1 MKKFICVIP
10 RQKAGDLSNVRYQAQ
25 GNRALD
31 YPGAT
36 RFPVIPLIWGYG
48 QEGEDI
54 RVIALSA
61 DYDNCRGNL
70 ELLEEELE
78 ALRKDRGLSCP
89 KGVEVVEV
97 PFDESLDSHIATFQ
111 KLIDRTEDGDD
122 LYACLTFGSKPTPL
136 VEVMAMQYAYRI
148 HRDVT
153 ITCAVYGQ
161 MDHSVQPPAAKL
173 YDITALITLDDIV
186 RRLAEQR
193 VSDPKAVLDR
203 ILNL

>member
-31 YPGAT
+31 YPGTA

-48 QEGEDI
+48 QEGEEI

-122 LYACLTFGSKPTPL
+122 LYGLSYLRKQAHPAGGGDGHAVCLPDPQG
-136 VEVMAMQYAYRI
+136 
-148 HRDVT
+148 
-153 ITCAVYGQ
+153 C
-161 MDHSVQPPAAKL
+161 DHHLRGVRPDGPQRPAPGGK
-173 YDITALITLDDIV
+173 AL
-186 RRLAEQR
+186 
-193 VSDPKAVLDR
+193 
-203 ILNL
+203 

>member
-48 QEGEDI
+48 QEGEEI

-61 DYDNCRGNL
+61 DYDNCRCNL
-70 ELLEEELE
+70 ELLK
-78 ALRKDRGLSCP
+78 A
-89 KGVEVVEV
+89 GVEVVEV

-111 KLIDRTEDGDD
+111 KLIDRTEEGDD